1 VADAHRG
8 QLDEHLV
15 GSWLVELHLRDLERR
30 LGAAREG
37 GLDLHRLM
45 PMN

>member
-1 VADAHRG
+1 VADPHGG
-8 QLDEHLV
+8 QLYEHLV
-15 GSWLVELHLRDLERR
+15 GSWLVELHLGDLERR
-30 LGAAREG
+30 LGTVRES